1 MENKEDLLKLEIE
14 KLKLE
19 NENLKLSKRH
29 RINEKDYVKVSSHSE
44 ESPIID
50 WLVDIIKILGY
61 FVLIG
66 IVAHIGIFVF
76 VKILSYI
83 FP

>member
-50 WLVDIIKILGY
+50 WLKHTGQGLGIILM
-61 FVLIG
+61 FS
-66 IVAHIGIFVF
+66 
-76 VKILSYI
+76 LSSLS
-83 FP
+83 